1 MNSNYVK
8 EKKVSVMGLCSV
20 VGKDWSKS
28 SIFKLRLSVLT
39 IVIML
44 LSSTVSAAEEASTG
58 SVVRVAPTAI
68 TRLYGQ
74 TAIKMEGAVASHKYM
89 PKNMIIKCVGQGSI
103 TWQVRT
109 SEPGDYEVALC
120 YGAIESAEG
129 AKFEIVLADS
139 KITGTVHKTKG
150 IYKEQPV
157 SEEKPIDKDYLQNYE
172 RVHLKGVLHLPD
184 GISTITIRV
193 TEPESGDVM
202 DLRSMELT
210 PVAAKEKIAAGK
222 ERAKKSRASTDWLVK
237 AKYGVMFHWE
247 PHSQPRHGPIKP
259 YAEAVRD
266 FDVNAFAEM
275 VEKTGAGYVIFTLN
289 HGHSQWPAP
298 IKSWEKIHPG
308 WTTERDLIGD
318 IANVLDKRGI
328 KLMLYIASH
337 CVVEDALSCDSIS
350 SVEEAIDV
358 HAETLKEIGLRYGR
372 KLAGYW
378 FDGWDIIPQ
387 ISSNTSLPFE
397 RLFNAC
403 KAGNPDRIISA
414 NYWLFPDAT
423 GWQEYWAGEID
434 GSLKPATGRY
444 IEYSAGEGLQL
455 HTLIMLEDIWVHGRP
470 DSEME
475 SPVFT
480 EQELIDFVS
489 NITEK
494 QGVVTINLG
503 IYQDGTIGEKSIK
516 VMRTL
521 RRAIRK

>member
-1 MNSNYVK
+1 MA
-8 EKKVSVMGLCSV
+8 
-20 VGKDWSKS
+20 
-28 SIFKLRLSVLT
+28 
-39 IVIML
+39 IML
-44 LSSTVSAAEEASTG
+44 WTSTG
-58 SVVRVAPTAI
+58 KAVEKPSTEPVVPVDPTAV
-68 TRLYGQ
+68 TRMYGA
-74 TAIKMEGAVASHKYM
+74 TAVRMEGSVASLEQL
-89 PKNMIIKCVGQGSI
+89 PENMVIRWVGQGSM

-120 YGAIESAEG
+120 YGAIATAEG
-129 AKFEIVLADS
+129 AKFEIISADS
-139 KITGTVHKTKG
+139 KIKGTVHKTKG
-150 IYKEQPV
+150 IYKDKPS

-210 PVAAKEKIAAGK
+210 PVAAKASIAAGE
-222 ERAKKSRASTDWLVK
+222 ERARKSRASTDWLVK

-266 FDVNAFAEM
+266 FDVQAFANM
-275 VEKTGAGYVIFTLN
+275 VEDTGGGYVIFTLN

-318 IANVLDKRGI
+318 IADVLDKRGI
-328 KLMLYIASH
+328 KPMIYIASH
-337 CVVEDALSCDSIS
+337 CLVEDALSCDGIS
-350 SVEEAIDV
+350 GEEAIDV
-358 HAETLKEIGLRYGR
+358 HVETLKEIGLRYGR

-397 RLFNAC
+397 RLFNAT
-403 KAGNPDRIISA
+403 KAGNPERIISA

-434 GSLKPATGRY
+434 GPLKPATGRY

-455 HTLIMLEDIWVHGRP
+455 HTLIMLEDIWVHSTP
-470 DSEME
+470 NSEME
-475 SPVFT
+475 SPTFT
-480 EQELIDFVS
+480 EEELIDFVRG
-489 NITEK
+489 ITEK